1 MTQRLLEL
9 RTAILAVAL
18 PLSVGCGGSDATQ
31 NAATAGSPGANS
43 AGTAGDFAG
52 AGGGMTDGMS
62 SGAGTGGTTGML
74 PNNEGGAGS
83 QECAPT
89 AVGARVLRRLTALEL
104 NNSLRDI
111 FQLPSWSGMDL
122 TPDEVN
128 DLGFGNGAAELVL
141 TAGRSR
147 EILNGA
153 EALVASVDWPTL
165 LGGFPEC
172 GQAPG
177 SAACAS
183 SVLSGL
189 GKRLFRRALTQ
200 PELDSYTALFAEL
213 SAQSTFDD
221 ALRWSTVALI
231 QSPHT
236 LYRSELGQAGTADP
250 GSITTGYVLD
260 GYEIATAL
268 AYTYGGTTPSDEL
281 LAAAERGELSD
292 ATTRATWAQQL
303 QALPAGR
310 SQFDQFL
317 QGWLRYQDIR
327 NLAKSATVFPEF
339 TAVQS
344 LMADET
350 RAFIE
355 QVVFDAD
362 GTAADL
368 LTAPTTVVTDAL
380 AQYYGF
386 PAVGAAPVS
395 IMRPAGRGIGLLAQ
409 GALLSKLALPDSSS
423 PTQRG
428 AFVREKL
435 LCQELP
441 PPPANVAAVPEFRD
455 GVTTRQRYEELHT
468 ADPGCSA
475 CHQLTDQIG
484 FAFEHYDGAG
494 RYRDMESGQ
503 AINAQG
509 KLIGTD
515 VIFDGQEQA
524 ALALSQLPAVESCAV
539 LHWVSFAS
547 GLERAPSSCLAT
559 QVLQSV
565 GANAPLETAFT
576 GYAAIAHFT
585 QRN

>member
-1 MTQRLLEL
+1 MRPLSFSHCTALLI
-9 RTAILAVAL
+9 TAL
-18 PLSVGCGGSDATQ
+18 PLMIGCGGGDTGPGSNGSQSPDV
-31 NAATAGSPGANS
+31 NVAGSSGEP
-43 AGTAGDFAG
+43 AG
-52 AGGGMTDGMS
+52 AGGASIDGMA
-62 SGAGTGGTTGML
+62 GASAGGATSML
-74 PNNEGGAGS
+74 PNNHGGS
-83 QECAPT
+83 PTMECAAT
-89 AVGARVLRRLTALEL
+89 AVGGRVMRRLTASEL

-111 FQLPSWSGMDL
+111 FQLPTWSGMDL

-153 EALVASVDWPTL
+153 ETLVATVDWPTV
-165 LGGFPEC
+165 LGRFAEC
-172 GQAPG
+172 GQAPA
-177 SAACAS
+177 SATCAAS
-183 SVLSGL
+183 ALSGL

-200 PELDSYTALFAEL
+200 SELDRYTALFAEL
-213 SAQSTFDD
+213 QAQSTFDD

-236 LYRSELGQAGTADP
+236 LYRSELGQATTPAGSTTA
-250 GSITTGYVLD
+250 GYVLD

-268 AYTYGGTTPSDEL
+268 AYVYGGTAPSDDL

-292 ATTRATWAQQL
+292 AAIRVSWARQL
-303 QALPAGR
+303 QALASGR
-310 SQFDQFL
+310 GQFDQFL
-317 QGWLRYQDIR
+317 QGWLRYADVR
-327 NLAKSATVFPEF
+327 NLAKSVAVFPEF
-339 TAVQS
+339 AAVQA
-344 LMADET
+344 LMVDET

-355 QVVFDAD
+355 QVVFDAH
-362 GTAADL
+362 GSAADL
-368 LTAPTTVVTDAL
+368 LTSPTTVIGDPL

-386 PAVGAAPVS
+386 PAVGATPTSV
-395 IMRPAGRGIGLLAQ
+395 MRPAGRGIGLLAQ
-409 GALLSKLALPDSSS
+409 GALLAKLALPDSSS

-503 AINAQG
+503 AINALG
-509 KLIGTD
+509 KLVGTD
-515 VIFDGQEQA
+515 LTFDGLEQA
-524 ALALSQLPAVESCAV
+524 AAALSQLPELESCAA

-547 GLERAPSSCLAT
+547 GLERTPSECLTT
-559 QVLQSV
+559 QLLQNV
-565 GANAPLETAFT
+565 GTNAPFENALT
-576 GYAAIAHFT
+576 GYASIPHFT
-585 QRN
+585 QRH

>member
-1 MTQRLLEL
+1 MTQHVLSARCALLAL
-9 RTAILAVAL
+9 AL
-18 PLSVGCGGSDATQ
+18 PLSAGCGTT
-31 NAATAGSPGANS
+31 NAADETSNHSTPGDNTAGVPGE
-43 AGTAGDFAG
+43 FVG
-52 AGGGMTDGMS
+52 AGGATTNEPNVGGGAGA
-62 SGAGTGGTTGML
+62 SGAGSML
-74 PNNEGGAGS
+74 PDNHGGSGS
-83 QECAPT
+83 MDCAPT
-89 AVGARVLRRLTALEL
+89 AVGSRVLRRLTAMEL

-111 FQLPSWSGMDL
+111 FQVASWAGMQL

-128 DLGFGNGAAELVL
+128 ELGFSNGASELGM

-147 EILNGA
+147 EILSGA
-153 EALVASVDWPTL
+153 EALTASIDWATL
-165 LGGFPEC
+165 LTRFPEC
-172 GQAPG
+172 GQAPA
-177 SAACAS
+177 SVACAN
-183 SVLSGL
+183 SVLNGL

-200 PELDSYTALFAEL
+200 PELAGYAALFSEL
-213 SAQSTFDD
+213 QAQSTFDD

-236 LYRSELGQAGTADP
+236 LYRSELGQAPAS
-250 GSITTGYVLD
+250 GSTYSLD
-260 GYEIATAL
+260 GYEVAAAL

-281 LAAAERGELSD
+281 LAAAERGELAD
-292 ATTRATWAQQL
+292 ATTRSNWAQQL
-303 QALPAGR
+303 QASPSGR
-310 SQFDQFL
+310 DQFAQFL
-317 QGWLRYQDIR
+317 QGWLRFGDVR
-327 NLAKSATVFPEF
+327 NLAKSAAVFPEF
-339 TAVQS
+339 AAVQG

-350 RAFIE
+350 RAFME
-355 QVVFDAD
+355 HVVFDAH

-368 LTAPTTVVTDAL
+368 LTSPATVLNDAL

-386 PAVGAAPVS
+386 PAVGAAMTSTV
-395 IMRPAGRGIGLLAQ
+395 RPAGRGIGLLAQ

-441 PPPANVAAVPEFRD
+441 PPPANVGAIPEFRD

-468 ADPGCSA
+468 VDPGCSA

-503 AINAQG
+503 LINSQG
-509 KLIGTD
+509 QLIGKNLT
-515 VIFDGQEQA
+515 FDGQEQA
-524 ALALSQLPAVESCAV
+524 ALALSQLPEVESCVV

-547 GLERAPSSCLAT
+547 GLDRLPSTCLAT
-559 QVLQSV
+559 QVQQSV
-565 GANAPLETAFT
+565 GTNVPLENALT

-585 QRN
+585 ERK

>member
-1 MTQRLLEL
+1 MRAPSFRDYTTLL
-9 RTAILAVAL
+9 AAAL
-18 PLSVGCGGSDATQ
+18 PLTIACGGGDDTPADASGSRTPVD
-31 NAATAGSPGANS
+31 NVAGS
-43 AGTAGDFAG
+43 AGDFAG
-52 AGGGMTDGMS
+52 AGGSTVNGTAGTSTGGASGMLPS
-62 SGAGTGGTTGML
+62 NTGGTAAT
-74 PNNEGGAGS
+74 
-83 QECAPT
+83 ECAAT
-89 AVGARVLRRLTALEL
+89 AVGNRVMRRLTAAEL

-111 FQLPSWSGMDL
+111 FQLPNWPGMDL

-147 EILNGA
+147 EILSGA
-153 EALVASVDWPTL
+153 EELVATVDWPTV
-165 LGGFPEC
+165 LGRFPEC
-172 GQAPG
+172 GQTPG
-177 SAACAS
+177 SATCAS

-200 PELDSYTALFAEL
+200 AELDSYATLFVDL
-213 SAQSTFDD
+213 QTQSTFDD

-236 LYRSELGQAGTADP
+236 LYRSELGQPMQAAGA
-250 GSITTGYVLD
+250 TGYILD

-268 AYTYGGTTPSDEL
+268 AYVYGGTAPSDEL

-292 ATTRATWAQQL
+292 AAARVSWAQQL
-303 QALPAGR
+303 QALASGR

-317 QGWLRYQDIR
+317 QGWLRYADVR

-339 TAVQS
+339 ATVQA

-355 QVVFDAD
+355 QVVFDAH

-368 LTAPTTVVTDAL
+368 LTSPTTVIGEPL

-386 PAVGAAPVS
+386 PAVGATPTSVT
-395 IMRPAGRGIGLLAQ
+395 RPMGRGVGLLAQ

-503 AINAQG
+503 AINALG
-509 KLIGTD
+509 KLVGTD
-515 VIFDGQEQA
+515 LSFDGLEQA
-524 ALALSQLPAVESCAV
+524 ALALSQLPEIESCTV

-547 GLERAPSSCLAT
+547 GLERTPSECLAT
-559 QVLQSV
+559 QVLQNV
-565 GANAPLETAFT
+565 GTHAPLESALT
-576 GYAAIAHFT
+576 GYASIPHFT